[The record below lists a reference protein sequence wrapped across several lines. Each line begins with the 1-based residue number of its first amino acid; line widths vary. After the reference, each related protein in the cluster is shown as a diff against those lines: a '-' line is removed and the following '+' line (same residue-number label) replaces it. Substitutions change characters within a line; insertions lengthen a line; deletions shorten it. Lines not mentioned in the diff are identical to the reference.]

1 MPGTMFQEVVSP
13 RAGTRGSWYTLPLS
27 FLAHTTIIVILVVV
41 PLIATD
47 VLLPMP
53 RTALEYITNDFT
65 PIVPAPPPP
74 APRSELASPAPP
86 VGPVAP
92 VVAPD
97 GIGVE
102 SALIFERETIA
113 TGNLDSVIG
122 GLGAAQNV
130 VEAPPVVNSQP
141 TSPVRPGGMIQPPA
155 RTRYVAPEYPEI
167 ARQSRIKGTV
177 VIEAIIGTNGKV
189 ENVRVLRSVAL
200 LDGAALAAVRA
211 WEYTPTLLNGV
222 PTPVIMTV
230 TVRFDLN

>member
-13 RAGTRGSWYTLPLS
+13 RAGIRRSWYTLPLS
-27 FLAHTTIIVILVVV
+27 FLAHTTVIVILVVV

-47 VLLPMP
+47 VLLPTP
-53 RTALEYITNDFT
+53 RTALEYITSNFT
-65 PIVPAPPPP
+65 PIVPAQPPP
-74 APRSELASPAPP
+74 APRAELASPQAPP
-86 VGPVAP
+86 LGPVAP

-102 SALIFERETIA
+102 SALIVDQENIA
-113 TGNLDSVIG
+113 IANIDSVVG
-122 GLGAAQNV
+122 GLGAADV
-130 VEAPPVVNSQP
+130 VEAPPLVTSQP
-141 TSPVRPGGMIQPPA
+141 PPVRTGGAIQPPA

-177 VIEAIIGTNGKV
+177 IIEAIIGTNGKV
-189 ENVRVLRSVAL
+189 ENVTVLRSVPL
-200 LDGAALAAVRA
+200 LDGAAVAAVRA

-222 PTPVIMTV
+222 ATPVIMTV